1 MEDQICCPSNPRE
14 IKSQRDQSTLKSV
27 HQIEISFLDLEMIA
41 PMVLLLLA
49 RSASGR
55 RVRSI
60 TIS

>member
-1 MEDQICCPSNPRE
+1 MLS